1 MHIKKS
7 KLRALAGAGLMS
19 VSTASTL
26 AVQVVENTAHAATT
40 NQTAENY
47 DLTKQATTAPFPVM
61 FDRPSGVNAAAL
73 SGAIR
78 SLGTN
83 SDLYKSAVAAVPE
96 LADGAKMNKLL
107 ADALGGDAQA
117 SATARA
123 TIVKLI
129 NWYNSLGGTK
139 ITTQAGAAYTT
150 ANLDQP
156 ISTIAVGFAKDKS
169 PQASKLVQDKFG
181 AVKTTG
187 DVMNALDSY
196 VPGVSAGFKSAFN
209 AYKAKVEAP
218 NANISALSEYNEV
231 KPVLDAYENMY
242 AKAAAEIRKT
252 ILTQTGSTEAA
263 VAFFESA
270 VITGRLDASDGGNS
284 NQNTP
289 DTKKV
294 KTRWVDENGNPL
306 AQEVEGND
314 YQGRRDFPGYELQEE
329 RTEGGVRTY
338 RYVKKQTPKP
348 IKKITTWIDESGKK
362 LQPDKDG
369 EFPDNDGKSDI
380 PGYTLIETKT
390 EKDSEGNVKV
400 INKYKKI
407 ENKPDTYWFDEDGN
421 QLKDRVVGQEL
432 PDNDGVSDVPGYK
445 LIKTYKITQHDLDTT
460 FKGSTFKV
468 GDVLNIYAKE
478 KPKPGGNED
487 PDKPQTKPENK
498 VVTRWVDETG
508 KQLKDPVDGSHPDND
523 GVTDVPGYKL
533 LRTITDSKGN
543 VTNVYKKGPVTRWV
557 DEQGK
562 NLQDPKEGEFPDND
576 GKSDIPGYKLV
587 KTDVDK
593 DGNVTNTYKKGPVTK
608 WVDTEGKQL
617 QEPKDGEFPD
627 NDGKSDIPGYKLVKT
642 DVDKDGNV
650 TNTYK
655 KAPMTKWVDEEGK
668 NLQDPKEGEF
678 PDNDGKSDIPG
689 YKLVKTDVDKDG
701 NVTNI
706 YKKAPLTK
714 WIDEEGKNLQ
724 DPKEGEFPDNDGKSD
739 IPGYKLVKTDVD
751 KDGNVIN
758 IYKKAPITKWVDK
771 DGKNLQ
777 EPKEGEFPDNDG
789 KSDIKGYKLVKTD
802 VDKDGNV
809 TNIYEKE
816 AAEVI
821 THWTDTEGVRLVD
834 DEIGKEFGGEK
845 KIDGYTLKDVRTSKD
860 GKQKY
865 YIYEK
870 AKAPG
875 KKLPETGD
883 LAGASAGAFGAGL
896 LGLGAMFARRRKD
909 WEV

>member
-19 VSTASTL
+19 VSTAGTL

-117 SATARA
+117 SGTAKA

-139 ITTQAGAAYTT
+139 ITTQSGTAYTT

-209 AYKAKVEAP
+209 AYKTKVEAP

-294 KTRWVDENGNPL
+294 KTRWVDDNGNPL
-306 AQEVEGND
+306 APEVEGND
-314 YQGRRDFPGYELQEE
+314 YQGRRDFPGYELREE

-338 RYVKKQTPKP
+338 RYVKKQAPKQ
-348 IKKITTWIDESGKK
+348 IKKITTWIDESGNK
-362 LQPDKDG
+362 LQSDKDG

-390 EKDSEGNVKV
+390 EKDSGGNIKV

-421 QLKDRVVGQEL
+421 QLKDRAIGQEL

-445 LIKTYKITQHDLDTT
+445 LIKTYKITQNDLDTT

-468 GDVLNIYAKE
+468 GDILNIYAKE
-478 KPKPGGNED
+478 KPKPNGNED
-487 PDKPQTKPENK
+487 PDKPQTKPESK
-498 VVTRWVDETG
+498 VITRWVDETG

-523 GVTDVPGYKL
+523 GITDVPGYKL

-543 VTNVYKKGPVTRWV
+543 VTNVYKKGPITRWV
-557 DEQGK
+557 D
-562 NLQDPKEGEFPDND
+562 
-576 GKSDIPGYKLV
+576 
-587 KTDVDK
+587 TD
-593 DGNVTNTYKKGPVTK
+593 
-608 WVDTEGKQL
+608 GKQL

-650 TNTYK
+650 TNIYK
-655 KAPMTKWVDEEGK
+655 KGPVTKWVDTEGK

-678 PDNDGKSDIPG
+678 PDNDGKSDISG
-689 YKLVKTDVDKDG
+689 YKLVKTDVDKDR
-701 NVTNI
+701 NVVNI
-706 YKKAPLTK
+706 YKKAPMTK
-714 WIDEEGKNLQ
+714 WVDEDGKQLQ

-739 IPGYKLVKTDVD
+739 IKGYKLVKTDID

-758 IYKKAPITKWVDK
+758 IYKKAPMTKWVDK

-777 EPKEGEFPDNDG
+777 DPKEGEFPDNDG

-845 KIDGYTLKDVRTSKD
+845 QIDGYTLKDVRTSKD

-870 AKAPG
+870 APA

-883 LAGASAGAFGAGL
+883 LAGASAGVFGAGL

>member
-19 VSTASTL
+19 VSTAGTL

-117 SATARA
+117 SGTAKA

-139 ITTQAGAAYTT
+139 ITTQSGTAYTT

-294 KTRWVDENGNPL
+294 KITKG
-306 AQEVEGND
+306 VEIFLDTNS
-314 YQGRRDFPGYELQEE
+314 E
-329 RTEGGVRTY
+329 
-338 RYVKKQTPKP
+338 
-348 IKKITTWIDESGKK
+348 KIVQKVAFVHTDTLKNKHQNKLKK
-362 LQPDKDG
+362 LQHG
-369 EFPDNDGKSDI
+369 LMNQVTNYNQI
-380 PGYTLIETKT
+380 KT
-390 EKDSEGNVKV
+390 ENFLITMV
-400 INKYKKI
+400 
-407 ENKPDTYWFDEDGN
+407 N
-421 QLKDRVVGQEL
+421 Q
-432 PDNDGVSDVPGYK
+432 
-445 LIKTYKITQHDLDTT
+445 IFLDT
-460 FKGSTFKV
+460 
-468 GDVLNIYAKE
+468 
-478 KPKPGGNED
+478 
-487 PDKPQTKPENK
+487 
-498 VVTRWVDETG
+498 
-508 KQLKDPVDGSHPDND
+508 H
-523 GVTDVPGYKL
+523 
-533 LRTITDSKGN
+533 
-543 VTNVYKKGPVTRWV
+543 
-557 DEQGK
+557 
-562 NLQDPKEGEFPDND
+562 
-576 GKSDIPGYKLV
+576 
-587 KTDVDK
+587 
-593 DGNVTNTYKKGPVTK
+593 
-608 WVDTEGKQL
+608 
-617 QEPKDGEFPD
+617 
-627 NDGKSDIPGYKLVKT
+627 
-642 DVDKDGNV
+642 
-650 TNTYK
+650 
-655 KAPMTKWVDEEGK
+655 
-668 NLQDPKEGEF
+668 
-678 PDNDGKSDIPG
+678 
-689 YKLVKTDVDKDG
+689 
-701 NVTNI
+701 
-706 YKKAPLTK
+706 
-714 WIDEEGKNLQ
+714 
-724 DPKEGEFPDNDGKSD
+724 
-739 IPGYKLVKTDVD
+739 
-751 KDGNVIN
+751 
-758 IYKKAPITKWVDK
+758 
-771 DGKNLQ
+771 
-777 EPKEGEFPDNDG
+777 
-789 KSDIKGYKLVKTD
+789 
-802 VDKDGNV
+802 
-809 TNIYEKE
+809 
-816 AAEVI
+816 
-821 THWTDTEGVRLVD
+821 
-834 DEIGKEFGGEK
+834 
-845 KIDGYTLKDVRTSKD
+845 
-860 GKQKY
+860 
-865 YIYEK
+865 
-870 AKAPG
+870 
-875 KKLPETGD
+875 
-883 LAGASAGAFGAGL
+883 
-896 LGLGAMFARRRKD
+896 
-909 WEV
+909 